1 MIIFESFESFENIV
15 TLKYANNDIII
26 SLPNEEAQKLM
37 IDLNIALDRIRC
49 MNGNTQQ
56 ITEKE
61 REKEREIIERAHL
74 LKQKGLEY
82 THL

>member
-1 MIIFESFESFENIV
+1 MTTFESFESFENIV
-15 TLKYANNDIII
+15 TLKYSNNELII

-61 REKEREIIERAHL
+61 REIIERAHL
-74 LKQKGLEY
+74 LKKKGLEY
-82 THL
+82 SHL

>member
-1 MIIFESFESFENIV
+1 MKDFKSLSFENMT
-15 TLKYANNDIII
+15 TLKDVNNNIII

-49 MNGNTQQ
+49 MNENTQQ

-61 REKEREIIERAHL
+61 RKIIKRAHF

-82 THL
+82 KHL

>member
-1 MIIFESFESFENIV
+1 MKIFESFESSESFENIV

-37 IDLNIALDRIRC
+37 VDLNIALDRIRC

-61 REKEREIIERAHL
+61 REIIERAHL

>member
-1 MIIFESFESFENIV
+1 MKIFESFESSESFENIV

-37 IDLNIALDRIRC
+37 VDLNIALDRIRC
-49 MNGNTQQ
+49 INGNTQQ
-56 ITEKE
+56 IT
-61 REKEREIIERAHL
+61 EKEREIIERAHL

>member
-61 REKEREIIERAHL
+61 REIIERAHL

>member
-1 MIIFESFESFENIV
+1 MTTFESFENIV
-15 TLKYANNDIII
+15 TLKYSNNELII

-37 IDLNIALDRIRC
+37 VDLNIALDRIRC

-61 REKEREIIERAHL
+61 REIIERAHL